1 MRTIEDI
8 RKDIHEIYKQ
18 QPDQFRI
25 TRPVDMVKVERLMSE
40 LREVQK
46 NGKTKIHFNVDMG

>member
-1 MRTIEDI
+1 MKNKMRAIKEI

-18 QPDQFRI
+18 QPDPFRI
-25 TRPVDMVKVERLMSE
+25 TRPMDVVKVDRLMRE

-46 NGKTKIHFNVDMG
+46 NGQQ

>member
-1 MRTIEDI
+1 MRAVEEI

-25 TRPVDMVKVERLMSE
+25 TRPADMVKVERLMRE

-46 NGKTKIHFNVDMG
+46 NGQQ